1 MPTYKL
7 KNRQLQ
13 ESLDKISCGDFSR
26 QLKNAE
32 LSDGFAIVTF
42 GGSCGPH
49 SGKYTAF
56 FNIDEEL
63 LEEIAYNPFG
73 WNEWPAVNPP
83 CLTAMRVETVTGL
96 GKKAFW
102 DGCWREYGTGLP
114 IECQTLKFRSWD
126 DAFGTLVAQGKSSIS
141 DVPGVR
147 PLKDG
152 GILVVPTY
160 KTSD

>member
-26 QLKNAE
+26 QIKNAE

-56 FNIDEEL
+56 FNIEEEL
-63 LEEIAYNPFG
+63 LEEIAFNPRG
-73 WNEWPAVNPP
+73 WNEWPAVTPP
-83 CLTAMRVETVTGL
+83 RLTAMRIEYVTGL

-102 DGCWREYGTGLP
+102 DGCWREYGTGFP
-114 IECQTLKFRSWD
+114 IECETLKFRPWD
-126 DAFGTLVAQGKSSIS
+126 ESFLITELPRKSSIC

-147 PLKDG
+147 PLKG
-152 GILVVPTY
+152 GGVCVVPTY
-160 KTSD
+160 KTAD